1 MGGGTL
7 THTSRA
13 LFSPMAPVEE
23 QRSGV
28 SCFSFMQGEM
38 ANGGGMTLKV

>member
-1 MGGGTL
+1 
-7 THTSRA
+7 
-13 LFSPMAPVEE
+13 MAPVEE

-28 SCFSFMQGEM
+28 SRFSFVLEEM